1 MPDLNDLLIQ
11 VDETFDDLLSLHRDL
26 VVIPSVNTG
35 VMPTGNETEVA
46 DFALQW
52 LAADGIDAE
61 VIESAP
67 HRGNLIAH
75 LPGESGKNKLLLMS
89 HLDVVPVEDESK
101 WNYPPFGAE
110 IAGGRI
116 YGRGTYDCKGLLAC
130 QMMAMR
136 LLKRNGVGLTDNL
149 VLASGADEESGGRY
163 GFGWLAEH
171 HPEKIR
177 APFAINE
184 GGGTHINIAGTTTYL
199 LGVGEKGRL
208 EIKLTIK
215 GSSAHASTPWLGD
228 NASFKVAE
236 IIKRIE
242 SYNPERDTS
251 SPIFRHLST
260 LAIEDV
266 ATSENID
273 QIIEAV
279 RGRNPQLA
287 STLRALSRMTL
298 TPTMIS
304 GGIKSNSVPERCHLT
319 CDVRTL
325 PHQDDTYVKGELE
338 KLFKGLENVDLDI
351 DYMAVP
357 NSSSYET
364 DFAEQIK
371 EATSHSLERD
381 DLNWIPSI
389 ATGFTDSRFLRPLG
403 TTTYGFNG
411 SHPDDDPQ
419 LARMHGTDESM
430 GIKSLMSGTKIMLA
444 LAYNVVSKT

>member
-1 MPDLNDLLIQ
+1 MPNLNDLLMQ
-11 VDETFDDLLSLHRDL
+11 VDENFDDLLSLHRDL

-46 DFALQW
+46 DFARQW
-52 LAADGIDAE
+52 LGVDGIEAE
-61 VIESAP
+61 IIESAP
-67 HRGNLIAH
+67 HRGNLIAC

-89 HLDVVPVEDESK
+89 HMDVVPVEDESK
-101 WNYPPFGAE
+101 WNYSPFGAE
-110 IAGGRI
+110 VAGGRI

-136 LLKRNGVGLTDNL
+136 LLKRNGVELTDNL

-171 HPEKIR
+171 HPEKIK

-228 NASFKVAE
+228 NANFKVAE
-236 IIKRIE
+236 IIKRVE
-242 SYNPERDTS
+242 SYEPVRDTS

-260 LAIEDV
+260 LAIEDL

-273 QIIEAV
+273 QIIDAV
-279 RGRNPQLA
+279 RGSNPQLA

-304 GGIKSNSVPERCHLT
+304 GGIKSNSVPETCHLT

-325 PHQDDTYVKGELE
+325 PHQDDIYVKGELE
-338 KLFKGLENVDLDI
+338 KLFKGLENVDLEI

-371 EATSHSLERD
+371 EATSHSLQRN

-389 ATGFTDSRFLRPLG
+389 ATGFTDSRFLRPFG

-411 SHPDDDPQ
+411 SHPDDDPL

-430 GIKSLMSGTKIMLA
+430 GLKSLMSGTKIMLA
-444 LAYNVVSKT
+444 LAYNVVSKK